1 MHKICR
7 KSKYMRYI
15 KVFLLIKTSMTNLIF
30 TKIVSN
36 GGFHLHRPF
45 GLNYLPFH
53 TGILSSFLVQIIN
66 RHYLTAHPQGCQG
79 CQKNQKDLRFHTVHY
94 KKEKCSFCLYLFW
107 VKVKD
112 QKKNQN
118 ERTWLL
124 SYVSVHNMFDIQ
136 SEV

>member
-1 MHKICR
+1 
-7 KSKYMRYI
+7 MRYI

-112 QKKNQN
+112 QKKKPEWKNLATELCKCAQHV
-118 ERTWLL
+118 WH
-124 SYVSVHNMFDIQ
+124 SKWSVMDTCDRIY
-136 SEV
+136 